1 MKFVDTDYMYLI
13 YILTFRYICSG
24 VPIPKKCCVCVRVCV
39 CVCVCMCVCV
49 CVCVCVCGYVRMRGL
64 GVGGCWGSRLQNV
77 NLIQQG
83 GFVETAFVFF
93 NFWFC
98 LLLNYLK
105 SLYVDR
111 ERGTCIYIYIY
122 IYISLLFINIY
133 L

>member
-1 MKFVDTDYMYLI
+1 MKFVDTDYTYLI

-24 VPIPKKCCVCVRVCV
+24 VPIPKKCCVCVR
-39 CVCVCMCVCV
+39 V

-122 IYISLLFINIY
+122 ISLLFINIY